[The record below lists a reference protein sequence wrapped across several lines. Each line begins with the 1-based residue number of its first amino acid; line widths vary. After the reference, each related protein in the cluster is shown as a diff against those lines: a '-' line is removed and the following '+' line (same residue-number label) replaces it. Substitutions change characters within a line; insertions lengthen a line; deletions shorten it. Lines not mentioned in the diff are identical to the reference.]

1 MATQYITRMKITTIV
16 QNDVTYVL
24 SDEPVR
30 ESGIDYVYVVN
41 GKICTYMDCIVE
53 NTLGDMVRTRVLWHY
68 PKEQPNEYPKLIQN
82 LVKEF

>member
-1 MATQYITRMKITTIV
+1 LSITTIT
-16 QNDVTYVL
+16 QNDITYVL
-24 SDEPVR
+24 SDEPVK

-53 NTLGDMVRTRVLWHY
+53 NTLDDMVRTRVLWYY

-82 LVKEF
+82 LAKEF

>member
-1 MATQYITRMKITTIV
+1 LSITTIT

-24 SDEPVR
+24 SDEPVK

-53 NTLGDMVRTRVLWHY
+53 NTLDDMVRTRVLWYY

-82 LVKEF
+82 LAKEF

>member
-53 NTLGDMVRTRVLWHY
+53 NTLGEMVRTRVLWYY
-68 PKEQPNEYPKLIQN
+68 PKEKPNEYPKLVQN